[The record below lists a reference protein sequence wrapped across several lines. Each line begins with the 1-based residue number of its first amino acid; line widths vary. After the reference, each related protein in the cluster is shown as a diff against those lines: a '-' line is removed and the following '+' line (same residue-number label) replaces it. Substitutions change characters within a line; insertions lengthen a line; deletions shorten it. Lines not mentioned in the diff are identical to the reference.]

1 MEVCEIGSCLMLIGL
16 GARYIWPNF
25 NQKYSIPRVIC
36 KVLNLTFQMMVP
48 IVSMLFSSH
57 TRPVL
62 HKWWMK
68 ICAKVHFILCCLF
81 LKN

>member
-25 NQKYSIPRVIC
+25 NQKYSIPRLIC
-36 KVLNLTFQMMVP
+36 KVLNLIFQMLVP
-48 IVSMLFSSH
+48 IVSMSFSSH

-62 HKWWMK
+62 HKWCMFINVK
-68 ICAKVHFILCCLF
+68 FNFILCCLF